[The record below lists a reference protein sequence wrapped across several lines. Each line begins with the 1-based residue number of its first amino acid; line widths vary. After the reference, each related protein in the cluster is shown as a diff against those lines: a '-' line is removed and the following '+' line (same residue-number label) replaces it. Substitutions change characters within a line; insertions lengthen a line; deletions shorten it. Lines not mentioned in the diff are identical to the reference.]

1 MRSRRRRRR
10 SIGRGAAGRAG
21 PQASAAGGV
30 SGGVAVAAGPIRQ
43 SGSTFFERALPFDF
57 GMLREPDVAVALTK
71 LLGNVDVGIEADALD
86 RMVELIGGFPFF
98 LHLYGKHAWQAG
110 DGAVVTT
117 AEVEQAATT
126 AAVDLAHF
134 YGERLR
140 GLGTLAYD
148 WLVAAAHLDD
158 GDHTV
163 GRVAAQL
170 GRTWTSSARPWTRC
184 WVGGSSV
191 TSLAAAGSPSR
202 CLAWRPICSVRRTSP
217 TASRARRSNPMS

>member
-1 MRSRRRRRR
+1 M
-10 SIGRGAAGRAG
+10 
-21 PQASAAGGV
+21 
-30 SGGVAVAAGPIRQ
+30 
-43 SGSTFFERALPFDF
+43 PFDF

-158 GDHTV
+158 EDHTV

-170 GRTWTSSARPWTRC
+170 GRTSDQL
-184 WVGGSSV
+184 GSTV
-191 TSLAAAGSPSR
+191 DSLLGRGLIRHEPGRGRFSFALPGLDAHLLR
-202 CLAWRPICSVRRTSP
+202 
-217 TASRARRSNPMS
+217 AS